1 MKIKNGLRLI
11 AIGFIFTL
19 VNINITFDQTQ
30 INIMPDFIGWIL
42 IGAAS
47 VMLKEYTKK
56 NPFYLIG
63 AILLALCDAA
73 ILVVRLVLPK
83 LDISIYETGVSLFS
97 ILYIFLLLSKLEKI
111 GKDKGYNDVN
121 SVRILKYVYLI
132 VYLIFQALT
141 FAADLLPIRV
151 LAVLFSISGIAALVT
166 AIATAFVLFKMS
178 IQIDE

>member
-19 VNINITFDQTQ
+19 VNINITFDKTQ

-42 IGAAS
+42 IAAAS
-47 VMLKEYTKK
+47 IILKEYTKK

-63 AILLALCDAA
+63 AILLAISDAA
-73 ILVVRLVLPK
+73 FMIIELAFPK
-83 LDISIYETGVSLFS
+83 LNISIYQTAASLFS
-97 ILYIFLLLSKLEKI
+97 IFYIFLLLRKIEKI
-111 GKDKGYNDVN
+111 GKDKGYNDVA
-121 SVRILKYVYLI
+121 SVRILRYVYVI

-141 FAADLLPIRV
+141 LAADYLPVKV

-178 IQIDE
+178 ILIEA